1 MEIERK
7 FTLKSL
13 PDNLESY
20 PSHHIEQVYLNY
32 NPVIR
37 ARKQDDEYYLTYKGS
52 GMMARDESNLPLNEE
67 SYYHLRHAD
76 GVSDQCK
83 GSKHL
88 SGGSRIFRCHHDLHY
103 AESVQIFQR
112 SLQKI
117 R

>member
-32 NPVIR
+32 NPVVR

-52 GMMARDESNLPLNEE
+52 GMMARACIYMKVMFNCSEHMLK
-67 SYYHLRHAD
+67 Y
-76 GVSDQCK
+76 
-83 GSKHL
+83 
-88 SGGSRIFRCHHDLHY
+88 F
-103 AESVQIFQR
+103 
-112 SLQKI
+112 
-117 R
+117 

>member
-37 ARKQDDEYYLTYKGS
+37 ARKQDDEYYLTYKDRFETVREELSACGTQYPA
-52 GMMARDESNLPLNEE
+52 MKLMDMCMWQAAFEMDNE
-67 SYYHLRHAD
+67 
-76 GVSDQCK
+76 
-83 GSKHL
+83 
-88 SGGSRIFRCHHDLHY
+88 
-103 AESVQIFQR
+103 
-112 SLQKI
+112 
-117 R
+117 

>member
-32 NPVIR
+32 NPVVR

-52 GMMARDESNLPLNEE
+52 GMMARDESNLPLNE
-67 SYYHLRHAD
+67 L
-76 GVSDQCK
+76 SD
-83 GSKHL
+83 S
-88 SGGSRIFRCHHDLHY
+88 STASRI
-103 AESVQIFQR
+103 QR
-112 SLQKI
+112 RLSHSSRRLFPDH
-117 R
+117 RAGCF